1 MEKKSP
7 DFFRDGMARFS
18 TETLCKTLD
27 FAINSVTPAT
37 VVHFPSL
44 GQKPLLYLTPL
55 GLISSLSIT
64 VTVKTNHCQIIPN
77 YYARN
82 GFRQLLLVR
91 RQFSLLTVWKPSMN
105 LRCRARQI
113 CMITT
118 IPFYGD
124 LIMLGSLIL
133 S

>member
-1 MEKKSP
+1 MEKNHLTL
-7 DFFRDGMARFS
+7 FRDGMARFS
-18 TETLCKTLD
+18 TESLCKTLD

-44 GQKPLLYLTPL
+44 GRKHLLYLTPL
-55 GLISSLSIT
+55 GLISLLSIT
-64 VTVKTNHCQIIPN
+64 ATVKSNHCQIIPN

-82 GFRQLLLVR
+82 GFRQLSLVR
-91 RQFSLLTVWKPSMN
+91 RQFSPSTVWKPSMN

-113 CMITT
+113 CTITT

-124 LIMLGSLIL
+124 LIMLGSLML